1 MTMRSLL
8 PTLMLMLLCATAFG
22 NETTPVTTPPNA
34 TLRQQYFNLK
44 TDLEIIDGYRMI
56 KMYTMDR
63 FWAVVEDSLRAQ
75 KLKSKES
82 LRVIAKQQA
91 EIKGLNA
98 SLSKTQN
105 EKQALVVGVDNMIVF
120 GKTFPKAA
128 VISVSVII
136 IIGLLVLS
144 GVLFSISRYSFF
156 ASRELKKLNESMYQE
171 FETYKRHAVEK
182 EIKLSRELQN
192 YRNRMADL
200 KTA

>member
-1 MTMRSLL
+1 
-8 PTLMLMLLCATAFG
+8 
-22 NETTPVTTPPNA
+22 
-34 TLRQQYFNLK
+34 
-44 TDLEIIDGYRMI
+44 LEIIDGFRMI

-75 KLKSKES
+75 KSKSKES
-82 LRVIAKQQA
+82 LTVIAKQQS
-91 EIKGLNA
+91 EIKRLNA
-98 SLSKTQN
+98 SMTKTAN

-156 ASRELKKLNESMYQE
+156 TSRELKKLNETMYEE

-192 YRNRMADL
+192 FRNRMAEL